1 LHQGTRGGD
10 TAPTD
15 AQVIA
20 GTILSI
26 AGMAINALRP
36 AQATEIY
43 QCGDVTVTLRATP
56 GYQFITFETD
66 NKKSSTDILGN
77 LRWNWRANRLNGKQC
92 KLKD

>member
-1 LHQGTRGGD
+1 MKTHGNVILM
-10 TAPTD
+10 TAICI
-15 AQVIA
+15 VIFWVF
-20 GTILSI
+20 
-26 AGMAINALRP
+26 MALRP